1 MNKKQK
7 LIYLMKSIHRSKPTI
22 AFFTVCLSVL
32 LVVGST
38 YSWIISQ
45 DQRVNR
51 AITSNRKLSAKI
63 DEDFNREMS
72 WIPGKEVEK
81 KVRVEN
87 DGETPAIVRLSL
99 YEFLLT
105 FENDLEDQV
114 GNGGLKW
121 VTTPSAT
128 QVKQDDYTTWAV
140 GNTYGSGTKHRKV
153 ASVIVNDRTDPNDA
167 IVYQGTRA
175 APLDLLSIAFNDTKI
190 FTGSLPPTG
199 TNNYWFYQDGY
210 FYYSEVLKPKD
221 KTVELINSVTLDKL
235 TPNGF
240 KGSLYHLVPIMDA
253 HDITKSILSDWQ
265 VTGTKVADMYQD
277 KLH

>member
-7 LIYLMKSIHRSKPTI
+7 LIYLFKSIHRSKPTV
-22 AFFTVCLSVL
+22 ALFTVFLSVL

-38 YSWIISQ
+38 YSWITSQ
-45 DQRVNR
+45 DERVNR
-51 AITSNRKLSAKI
+51 AKSNDRKLSARI
-63 DEDFNREMS
+63 DEDFQRETS

-81 KVRVEN
+81 KLRVEN
-87 DGETPAIVRLSL
+87 NGETPALVRLSL

-121 VTTPSAT
+121 TATPSAT
-128 QVKQDDYTTWAV
+128 QVKTEDYTTWAV
-140 GNTYGSGTKHRKV
+140 GNTYGSGTKHLKV
-153 ASVIVNDRTDPNDA
+153 ASAIVNDLTDPSDA
-167 IVYQGTRA
+167 IEYQGTRT
-175 APLDLLSIAFNDTKI
+175 APLDLLKIEFNGTKV
-190 FTGSLPPTG
+190 FKGTLPPAG
-199 TNNYWFYQDGY
+199 TKNYWFYQDGY
-210 FYYSEVLKPKD
+210 FYYSDVLQPND

-235 TPNGF
+235 TPNAY

-253 HDITKSILSDWQ
+253 HDVTKSLLSDWQ